1 MARFLMV
8 PLPLTSHLNG
18 PLALEHELVAGGHEV
33 AWCGPDGDLRPLV
46 EPAAVVY
53 PTGKRLYRR
62 NSLLGM
68 EAIKELWDGY
78 LMPFNR
84 FIADTVERAITQWR
98 PDVLVIDQY
107 AVAAA
112 LAAHRGGVRWA
123 TLCIGALEIT
133 PPLDELPG
141 FEDLV
146 QDRLARVWAMRHL
159 PVESGIDLRFSP
171 HLVLAP
177 TTRALVGAA
186 PLPDSCVL
194 TGPVLGPRRQ
204 APAFAWDEWLPE
216 RRHVLVTVGTL
227 SGHMAADFHARAAQA
242 LAALGDKTQA
252 VFATEP
258 ETLPSPPPQAIVAT
272 RVPVLELLPR
282 LDAVICH
289 GGMGTVTETL
299 AHGVP
304 LIVAPIRHDGPA
316 LAHQVAAA
324 GAGVEVSFA
333 SASAQELEHALAA
346 VLDEPSYRENAER
359 VGASFA
365 AAGGALEAAAR
376 LAALAAEP
384 RERAEGR

>member
-18 PLALEHELVAGGHEV
+18 ALALAHELAAGGHEI
-33 AWCGPDGDLRPLV
+33 AWCGPDSDLRPLV
-46 EPAAVVY
+46 DAAAVF

-68 EAIKELWDGY
+68 AAVKELWDGY
-78 LMPFNR
+78 LIPFNR
-84 FIADTVERAITQWR
+84 FIADTVERALAQWR
-98 PDVLVIDQY
+98 PDVLVVDQY

-112 LAAHRGGVRWA
+112 LAAHRNGVRWA
-123 TLCIGALEIT
+123 TMCIGALEIT
-133 PPLDELPG
+133 PPLDQLPG
-141 FEDLV
+141 LEDLV
-146 QDRLARVWAMRHL
+146 QDRLARVWAARQL

-171 HLVLAP
+171 YLVLAP

-194 TGPVLGPRRQ
+194 TGAVMGPRPQ
-204 APAFAWDEWLPE
+204 APAFAWDRWLPD

-227 SGHMAADFHARAAQA
+227 SEHMAADFYARAARA

-252 VFATEP
+252 VFAAEP
-258 ETLPSPPPQAIVAT
+258 GILASPPPDAIVAA
-272 RVPVLELLPR
+272 RVPVLELLPH

-289 GGMGTVTETL
+289 GGMGTVTESL

-324 GAGVEVSFA
+324 GAGIEVSFA
-333 SASAQELEHALAA
+333 SASAQELTQALAA

-359 VGASFA
+359 VRASFA
-365 AAGGALEAAAR
+365 AAGGASAAAAH
-376 LAALAAEP
+376 LAALAAES
-384 RERAEGR
+384 RVRAEGR